1 MELEELEVL
10 IDVNTERAFASM
22 EKFMPTFER
31 IMGQIEKNT
40 SRVFDRTEN
49 AMDMSKGLDKLSKQT
64 EQISK
69 SLDRSFNQMKDNAT
83 TSSEAI
89 GNNFAKGIKKAR
101 PKAAKEI
108 DEMVKEMD
116 AKMRQAGAAQ
126 EKIAFLQSQR
136 SNAASKGNSGKVVQ
150 YDSQIA
156 QAQAAM
162 VKYHN
167 QAKGI
172 AKSMKMEFEAV
183 PGSLD
188 AISNAMLSNEGQI
201 ELLRKRITNLREQYK
216 TKLNPTGSFSKG
228 FKNVDTGASIK
239 TAQTIEVQ
247 SAKMN
252 KLINTNDR
260 LQREYAQTEDRANS
274 LRKALMRINTS
285 LGQSSMQTGSAL
297 DGVSSTGSGMKQSE
311 RAVSKYGGIFNR
323 MSNSIT
329 HGFGGMGS
337 GFKNSLGFLGKFGL
351 LFSGLSGKVTS
362 GSNRMARSTG
372 AFGQALKYL
381 LPSLIVYNLLGGAIS
396 KLSSG
401 MMSALKTNDQFAN
414 SLNQIK
420 VNLLT
425 AFYPIYT
432 AIMPALN
439 ALMSALATL
448 TGQFA
453 SFIANMFGT
462 TYQAAKQGAQGLY
475 DNVQAMGDTGSAAS
489 KAKEKVDKLQRSL
502 MGFDEINRIGLQD
515 NSDTGTDT
523 GSGAETPSVDF
534 NKATG
539 NYTTPAW
546 MKNLQKLA
554 KEFFKPFQDA
564 WKNQGQKVID
574 AWKYALGE
582 VIGLASSIG
591 KSFMEV
597 WTNGTGQRFIEN
609 LLILLADV
617 LNIVGDIAKA
627 FKDAWNDNGRGTALI
642 QSIFDK
648 WNAILELLHEVAK
661 SFREA
666 WNDGT
671 GEAIAANLLEIYTNL
686 NNTVKNLADNLKNAW
701 TSNETGRQIFSTIL
715 GIVKDLLGHINNMS
729 KATENWAKKLDFTP
743 LLTSIKKLLESIR
756 PLTDKIGGGLEWFY
770 KNVLL
775 PLASYSIQD
784 LIPAFLDGLSGAIKV
799 LDSTVGAFGPSFS
812 FLWDNILK
820 PIASWTGGVI
830 VDVLKGLGDV
840 LSTIG
845 DWLDKHGKGFSD
857 FLTVLLSFG
866 GAVAGI
872 VGVGIAIEKVTKVV
886 GLVVAAIAES
896 GGLMGALGSLVTFLG
911 GPITV
916 AIAAVIAIGVLLW
929 KNWDTIKEKASDL
942 GKWISEKWQG
952 IKDATSE
959 AWDSVKK
966 WSSEKWEATK
976 KAVSDSASNA
986 WNNVKTNWGNI
997 KTETSNSWSDIS
1009 SKTGKFWGDT
1019 KSSIAS
1025 HSSNAVNS
1033 VKSNW
1038 NNIKSETS
1046 NAWDNIKSATSSK
1059 WENVSSSIGSSA
1071 RNAWSNM
1078 SGWWSRISQ
1087 DTSSTFDTIVN
1098 KARSLGSNIG
1108 SALSSGWSAV
1118 WSGAKSM
1125 FDGMVKGAKAGVN
1138 AVLSGVRWVLNAVGA
1153 HGTAN
1158 SISDWAPAYAK
1169 GTNYHPGGLAL
1180 VNDGSGSNY
1189 REMYQLPDGTTGL
1202 FPKQRN
1208 MMVNLPQGTQ
1218 VLDARNTAK
1227 LMGAPAYASGIFGS
1241 DFMKN
1246 FDFNFDFNF
1255 GDWFSSAA
1263 STVSDVASNVW
1274 DWVTDKASI
1283 VAHLWDKIGR
1293 GNGGFGGIAGS
1304 IVNGIKTKGI
1314 EAAKDF
1320 LFQKAEA
1327 STPPVPA
1334 GSGVERWRAI
1344 ATKALRMESQYTPA
1358 NLSALLYQMQT
1369 ESGGNP
1375 SAINNWD
1382 INAKNGVPSQG
1393 LMQVIPPTFAAY
1405 ARPGYNR
1412 NILDPLSNILASI
1425 RYTLS
1430 RYGSLTGGWRGV
1442 GYAKGTSWLPEDQ
1455 IAMIHKGEMIVPA
1468 SFNPMNNGIQ
1478 LPEAFRQTS
1487 SDVPTNTFNGGVDV
1501 SSNGLDSLTSAIMLL
1516 VQSLGAQANQTSNGD
1531 IVVNIGGK
1539 EFGRIAV
1546 SEINKYHAQIGRTEL
1561 NI

>member
-1 MELEELEVL
+1 MAIELETLEVL
-10 IDVNTERAFASM
+10 LEVNTARLEETMNKVMPKLENFFKRLEGTSNQSM
-22 EKFMPTFER
+22 
-31 IMGQIEKNT
+31 N
-40 SRVFDRTEN
+40 RTEAN
-49 AMDMSKGLDKLSKQT
+49 MDISKGANRFADQLDKMNKTLESNLKRMQQT
-64 EQISK
+64 TQ
-69 SLDRSFNQMKDNAT
+69 N
-83 TSSEAI
+83 SSESI
-89 GNNFAKGIKKAR
+89 GDGVASGIRRGRAKAS
-101 PKAAKEI
+101 KEI
-108 DEMVKEMD
+108 DSMVKEMD
-116 AKMRQAGAAQ
+116 AKLGQAKAQ
-126 EKIAFLQSQR
+126 QERIAFLRSQR
-136 SNAASKGNSGKVVQ
+136 QSASSKGDQGKVVK
-150 YDSQIA
+150 YDEQITR
-156 QAQAAM
+156 AQAAM
-162 VKYHN
+162 VKYQS
-167 QAKGI
+167 QARNL
-172 AKSMKMEFEAV
+172 AKTMKHEFDTV
-183 PGSLD
+183 PESLNS
-188 AISNAMLSNEGQI
+188 ISKAMDLNEVKI
-201 ELLRKRITNLREQYK
+201 DTMRKKINS
-216 TKLNPTGSFSKG
+216 LNGLYQSQLGKTGSFATG
-228 FKNVDTGASIK
+228 FKDAETDQSLATSQKIQ
-239 TAQTIEVQ
+239 AQTD
-247 SAKMN
+247 KMN
-252 KLINTNDR
+252 KLISANDR
-260 LQREYAQTEDRANS
+260 LQREYAQTEDRAAS
-274 LRKALMRINTS
+274 LKAALGRINNA
-285 LGQSSMQTGSAL
+285 LGQSSIQTGSAA
-297 DGVSSTGSGMKQSE
+297 DTASVTGSGLKQSE
-311 RAVSKYGGIFNR
+311 RAVSKYGGLFNR
-323 MSNSIT
+323 TSNSIA
-329 HGFGGMGS
+329 HGSGGIGN
-337 GFKNSLGFLGKFGL
+337 GFKNSLGFIGKFGS
-351 LFSGLSGKVTS
+351 LFSGLSNKVNK
-362 GSNRMARSTG
+362 GSNDVKKYSG
-372 AFGQALKYL
+372 AWGQTFRYL
-381 LPSLIVYNLLGGAIS
+381 LPSLIAYQLIARAITNLATVTM
-396 KLSSG
+396 K
-401 MMSALKTNDQFAN
+401 ALNSNTQFAN

-523 GSGAETPSVDF
+523 GAGAETPSVDF

-648 WNAILELLHEVAK
+648 WNAILELIHEVAK
-661 SFREA
+661 AFREA

-729 KATENWAKKLDFTP
+729 KATENWAKTLDFTP

-784 LIPAFLDGLSGAIKV
+784 LIPAFLDGLSGAIDGLSGIIDGFKP
-799 LDSTVGAFGPSFS
+799 AFD
-812 FLWDNILK
+812 FLWNDVLEPIAEWSGGIIVDILK
-820 PIASWTGGVI
+820 AIGSA
-830 VDVLKGLGDV
+830 LKV
-840 LSTIG
+840 IG
-845 DWLDKHGKGFSD
+845 DFISDHSKGFSD
-857 FLTVLLSFG
+857 FVVAFASFAVALKVIAGVSTIIEVLAGVFTFLSGIGGLGGLLS
-866 GAVAGI
+866 AVGTAIGTIIGI
-872 VGVGIAIEKVTKVV
+872 
-886 GLVVAAIAES
+886 
-896 GGLMGALGSLVTFLG
+896 LG
-911 GPITV
+911 GPITI
-916 AIAAVIAIGVLLW
+916 AIAAAVAAGVLLW
-929 KNWDTIKEKASDL
+929 KNWDTIKEKASQL
-942 GKWISEKWQG
+942 GTWISEKWDG
-952 IKDATSE
+952 IKTATSD

-966 WSSEKWEATK
+966 WSSDK
-976 KAVSDSASNA
+976 
-986 WNNVKTNWGNI
+986 
-997 KTETSNSWSDIS
+997 WSDTKNSITTNAS
-1009 SKTGKFWGDT
+1009 S
-1019 KSSIAS
+1019 
-1025 HSSNAVNS
+1025 
-1033 VKSNW
+1033 
-1038 NNIKSETS
+1038 
-1046 NAWDNIKSATSSK
+1046 AWDNVKSKWESIKTTTSEAWDNVKSTTSSK
-1059 WENVSSSIGSSA
+1059 WNDVSSSLGNSA

-1087 DTSSTFDTIVN
+1087 DTSSTFDMIVN

-1108 SALSSGWSAV
+1108 SALSNGWSAV

-1138 AVLSGVRWVLNAVGA
+1138 AVIDGVKWVLNAVGA
-1153 HGTAN
+1153 SGTAN
-1158 SISDWAPAYAK
+1158 SISKWAPSYAK
-1169 GTNYHPGGLAL
+1169 GTNYHPGGMAL
-1180 VNDGSGSNY
+1180 VNDASGSTY
-1189 REMYQLPDGTTGL
+1189 REMYKLPDGTTGL
-1202 FPKQRN
+1202 FPQQRN
-1208 MMVNLPQGTQ
+1208 MMVNLPKGTQ

-1255 GDWFSSAA
+1255 GDWFSNAA
-1263 STVSDVASNVW
+1263 STVSDVASSVW

-1283 VAHLWDKIGR
+1283 VTHLWDKIGR
-1293 GNGGFGGIAGS
+1293 DNGGYGGLAGS

-1314 EAAKDF
+1314 DAAKDF

-1344 ATKALRMESQYTPA
+1344 ATKALRMEGQYTPA

-1382 INAKNGVPSQG
+1382 INAINGVPSQG

-1412 NILDPLSNILASI
+1412 NIIDPLSNILASI

-1430 RYGSLTGGWRGV
+1430 RYGSLTAGWRGV

-1487 SDVPTNTFNGGVDV
+1487 SDVPTNTFNGGVNV
-1501 SSNGLDSLTSAIMLL
+1501 SNNGLDSLTSAIMLL
-1516 VQSLGAQANQTSNGD
+1516 VQSLGAQANKASNGD
-1531 IVVNIGGK
+1531 IIINIGGK
-1539 EFGRIAV
+1539 ELGRIAV
-1546 SEINKYHAQIGRTEL
+1546 SEINKYHAQIGRIEL
-1561 NI
+1561 NV

>member
-1 MELEELEVL
+1 MAIELETLEVL
-10 IDVNTERAFASM
+10 LEVNTARLQESLD
-22 EKFMPTFER
+22 KVMPNLENFFKRLE
-31 IMGQIEKNT
+31 GT
-40 SRVFDRTEN
+40 SNQGMNRTEAN
-49 AMDMSKGLDKLSKQT
+49 MDISKGANRFADQLERMNKTLESNFKKMQQT
-64 EQISK
+64 SQK
-69 SLDRSFNQMKDNAT
+69 
-83 TSSEAI
+83 SSESVGDSVAS
-89 GNNFAKGIKKAR
+89 GIKRAR
-101 PKAAKEI
+101 PKMSKEI
-108 DEMVKEMD
+108 DAMVKEMN
-116 AKMRQAGAAQ
+116 AKMGQASAAQ
-126 EKIAFLQSQR
+126 EKIAYLRSQR
-136 SNAASKGNSGKVVQ
+136 QSASKKGDNGKVIT
-150 YDSQIA
+150 YDNQIA
-156 QAQAAM
+156 SAQASMVKYQAQAR
-162 VKYHN
+162 N
-167 QAKGI
+167 L
-172 AKSMKMEFEAV
+172 AKSMKAEFDSVPDSLTGISKAMDLNEAKIETIRKKIN
-183 PGSLD
+183 SLNGLYQ
-188 AISNAMLSNEGQI
+188 SQLG
-201 ELLRKRITNLREQYK
+201 K
-216 TKLNPTGSFSKG
+216 TGSFSTG
-228 FKNVDTGASIK
+228 FKNVESDQSLA
-239 TAQTIEVQ
+239 TAQKIQAQTD
-247 SAKMN
+247 KMN
-252 KLINTNDR
+252 KLISANDR
-260 LQREYAQTEDRANS
+260 LQREYAQTEDRATS
-274 LRKALMRINTS
+274 LRAALGRINNA
-285 LGQSSMQTGSAL
+285 LGQSSIQTGGAADTASM
-297 DGVSSTGSGMKQSE
+297 TGSGLKQSE
-311 RAVSKYGGIFNR
+311 RAVSKYGGLFNR
-323 MSNSIT
+323 TSNSIT
-329 HGFGGMGS
+329 HGSSGIGN
-337 GFKNSLGFLGKFGL
+337 GFKNSLGFIGKFGS
-351 LFSGLSGKVTS
+351 LFSGLSNKVNK
-362 GSNRMARSTG
+362 GSNDVKKYSG
-372 AFGQALKYL
+372 AWGQTFRYL
-381 LPSLIVYNLLGGAIS
+381 LPSLIAYQLIARAITNLATVTM
-396 KLSSG
+396 K
-401 MMSALKTNDQFAN
+401 ALNSNTQFAN

-439 ALMSALATL
+439 ALMRALATL

-515 NSDTGTDT
+515 TTDNDSDSGTT
-523 GSGAETPSVDF
+523 AETPSVDF

-539 NYTTPAW
+539 DYTTPAW
-546 MKNLQKLA
+546 LKNLQKLA

-582 VIGLASSIG
+582 VIGLVSSIG

-617 LNIVGDIAKA
+617 LNIVGDIAKG

-642 QSIFDK
+642 QSLFDK
-648 WNAILELLHEVAK
+648 WNAILELIHEVAK

-686 NNTVKNLADNLKNAW
+686 NNAVKNIADNLKKAW

-715 GIVKDLLGHINNMS
+715 GIVNDLLDYINNMS

-743 LLTSIKKLLESIR
+743 LLTSVKKLLESIR

-784 LIPAFLDGLSGAIKV
+784 LIPAFLDGLSGAIDGLSGIIDGFKP
-799 LDSTVGAFGPSFS
+799 AFD
-812 FLWDNILK
+812 FLWNDVLK
-820 PIASWTGGVI
+820 PIAEWSGGII
-830 VDVLKGLGDV
+830 VDILKAIGSALKV
-840 LSTIG
+840 IG
-845 DWLDKHGKGFSD
+845 DFISDHSKGFSD
-857 FLTVLLSFG
+857 FVIAFVAFAGALKLIATISTIIEVL
-866 GAVAGI
+866 AGI
-872 VGVGIAIEKVTKVV
+872 FTFLSGIGGLGGVLSAVGTAIGTVVGI
-886 GLVVAAIAES
+886 
-896 GGLMGALGSLVTFLG
+896 LG

-916 AIAAVIAIGVLLW
+916 AIAAAVAAGVLLW
-929 KNWDTIKEKASDL
+929 KNWDTIKEKASQL
-942 GKWISEKWQG
+942 GEWISEKWDG
-952 IKDATSE
+952 IKTATSD

-966 WSSEKWEATK
+966 WSSDKWEATK
-976 KAVSDSASNA
+976 KTVSDSASSA
-986 WNNVKTNWGNI
+986 WNNVKTSWGNI
-997 KTETSNSWSDIS
+997 KTETSS
-1009 SKTGKFWGDT
+1009 
-1019 KSSIAS
+1019 
-1025 HSSNAVNS
+1025 
-1033 VKSNW
+1033 
-1038 NNIKSETS
+1038 
-1046 NAWDNIKSATSSK
+1046 AWENVKSATSNK
-1059 WENVSSSIGSSA
+1059 WDNISSSLGNSA
-1071 RNAWSNM
+1071 RSAWSSV
-1078 SGWWSRISQ
+1078 SGWWSRISS
-1087 DTSSTFDTIVN
+1087 DTGSVFSDIVR
-1098 KARSLGSNIG
+1098 KASSLGSDIG
-1108 SALSSGWSAV
+1108 SALSRGWNSV

-1125 FDGMVKGAKAGVN
+1125 FGGMVDGAKAGVN
-1138 AVLSGVRWVLNAVGA
+1138 KVIDGVKWVLNAVGA
-1153 HGTAN
+1153 SGTAN
-1158 SISDWAPAYAK
+1158 SISKWAPSYAK

-1189 REMYQLPDGTTGL
+1189 REMYKLPDGTTGL

-1208 MMVNLPQGTQ
+1208 MMVNLPKGTQ

-1263 STVSDVASNVW
+1263 STVSNAASSVW

-1283 VAHLWDKIGR
+1283 VTHLWDKIGR

-1320 LFQKAEA
+1320 LFKKAEA

-1344 ATKALRMESQYTPA
+1344 ATKALRMENQYTPA

-1393 LMQVIPPTFAAY
+1393 LMQVIPPTFRAY

-1487 SDVPTNTFNGGVDV
+1487 SDVSTNTFNGGVDAP
-1501 SSNGLDSLTSAIMLL
+1501 SNGLDSLISAIMLL
-1516 VQSLGAQANQTSNGD
+1516 VQSLGAQTNQAPNGD
-1531 IVVNIGGK
+1531 LIINIGGK
-1539 EFGRIAV
+1539 ELGRIAV
-1546 SEINKYHAQIGRTEL
+1546 SEINKYHAQIGRIEL

>member
-1 MELEELEVL
+1 MAIELETLEVL
-10 IDVNTERAFASM
+10 LEVNTARLEETMNKVMPNLENFFKRLEGTSNQSM
-22 EKFMPTFER
+22 
-31 IMGQIEKNT
+31 N
-40 SRVFDRTEN
+40 RTEAN
-49 AMDMSKGLDKLSKQT
+49 MDISKGANRFADQLERMNKTLESNFKKMQQT
-64 EQISK
+64 SQK
-69 SLDRSFNQMKDNAT
+69 
-83 TSSEAI
+83 SSESVGDSVAS
-89 GNNFAKGIKKAR
+89 GIRRAR
-101 PKAAKEI
+101 PKMSKEI
-108 DEMVKEMD
+108 DAMVKEMN
-116 AKMRQAGAAQ
+116 AKMGQAKAQ
-126 EKIAFLQSQR
+126 QERIAFLRSQR
-136 SNAASKGNSGKVVQ
+136 QSASSKGDQGKVVK
-150 YDSQIA
+150 YDEQITR
-156 QAQAAM
+156 AQAAM
-162 VKYHN
+162 VKYQS
-167 QAKGI
+167 QARNL
-172 AKSMKMEFEAV
+172 AKSMKHEFDTV
-183 PGSLD
+183 PESLNS
-188 AISNAMLSNEGQI
+188 ISKAMDLNEVKI
-201 ELLRKRITNLREQYK
+201 DTMRKKINS
-216 TKLNPTGSFSKG
+216 LNGLYQSQLGKTGSFATG
-228 FKNVDTGASIK
+228 FKDAETDQSLATSQKIQ
-239 TAQTIEVQ
+239 AQTD
-247 SAKMN
+247 KMN
-252 KLINTNDR
+252 KLISANDR
-260 LQREYAQTEDRANS
+260 LQREYAQTEDRAAS
-274 LRKALMRINTS
+274 LKSALVRINNA
-285 LGQSSMQTGSAL
+285 LGQSSIQTGGAADTASM
-297 DGVSSTGSGMKQSE
+297 TGSGLKQSE
-311 RAVSKYGGIFNR
+311 RAVSKYGGLFNR
-323 MSNSIT
+323 TSNNIS
-329 HGFGGMGS
+329 HGIGN
-337 GFKNSLGFLGKFGL
+337 GFNSSLGFIGKFGS
-351 LFSGLSGKVTS
+351 LFSGLSNKVNK
-362 GSNRMARSTG
+362 GSNDVKKYSG
-372 AFGQALKYL
+372 AWGQTFRYL
-381 LPSLIVYNLLGGAIS
+381 LPSLIAYQLVARAITNLATVTM
-396 KLSSG
+396 K
-401 MMSALKTNDQFAN
+401 ALNSNTQFAN

-523 GSGAETPSVDF
+523 GAGAETPSVDF

-642 QSIFDK
+642 QSLFDK
-648 WNAILELLHEVAK
+648 WNAILELIHEVAK

-686 NNTVKNLADNLKNAW
+686 NNTVKNLADNLKTAW

-729 KATENWAKKLDFTP
+729 KATENWAKTLDFTP

-942 GKWISEKWQG
+942 GKWISDKWQG
-952 IKDATSE
+952 IKDATSD
-959 AWDSVKK
+959 AWDSVNK

-997 KTETSNSWSDIS
+997 K
-1009 SKTGKFWGDT
+1009 
-1019 KSSIAS
+1019 
-1025 HSSNAVNS
+1025 
-1033 VKSNW
+1033 
-1038 NNIKSETS
+1038 SETS
-1046 NAWDNIKSATSSK
+1046 NAWENVKSATSSK

-1087 DTSSTFDTIVN
+1087 DTSSTFDMIVN

-1108 SALSSGWSAV
+1108 SALSNGWSAV

-1189 REMYQLPDGTTGL
+1189 REMYKLPDGTTGL
-1202 FPKQRN
+1202 FPQQRN

-1227 LMGAPAYASGIFGS
+1227 IMGAPAYASGIFGS

-1263 STVSDVASNVW
+1263 GTVSDVASNVW

-1393 LMQVIPPTFAAY
+1393 LMQVIPPTFRAY

-1487 SDVPTNTFNGGVDV
+1487 SDVPTNTFNGGVNV

-1516 VQSLGAQANQTSNGD
+1516 VQSLGAQAQQTKNGD

-1546 SEINKYHAQIGRTEL
+1546 SEINKYHAQIGHTEL

>member
-1 MELEELEVL
+1 MAIELETLEVL
-10 IDVNTERAFASM
+10 LEVNTARLQESLD
-22 EKFMPTFER
+22 KVMPNLENFFKRLE
-31 IMGQIEKNT
+31 GT
-40 SRVFDRTEN
+40 SNQGMNRTEAN
-49 AMDMSKGLDKLSKQT
+49 MDISKGANRFADQLDKMNKTLESNLKRMQQT
-64 EQISK
+64 TQ
-69 SLDRSFNQMKDNAT
+69 N
-83 TSSEAI
+83 SSESI
-89 GNNFAKGIKKAR
+89 GDGVASGIRRGRAKAS
-101 PKAAKEI
+101 KEI
-108 DEMVKEMD
+108 DSMVKEMD
-116 AKMRQAGAAQ
+116 AKLGQAKAQ
-126 EKIAFLQSQR
+126 QERIAFLRSQR
-136 SNAASKGNSGKVVQ
+136 QSASSKGDQGKVVK
-150 YDSQIA
+150 YDEQITRA
-156 QAQAAM
+156 QVAM
-162 VKYHN
+162 VKYQS
-167 QAKGI
+167 QARNL
-172 AKSMKMEFEAV
+172 AKSMKHEFDTV
-183 PGSLD
+183 PESLNG
-188 AISNAMLSNEGQI
+188 ISKAMDLNEVKI
-201 ELLRKRITNLREQYK
+201 DTIRKKINS
-216 TKLNPTGSFSKG
+216 LNGLYQSQLGKTGSFATG
-228 FKNVDTGASIK
+228 FKDIETDESLATSQKIQ
-239 TAQTIEVQ
+239 AQTD
-247 SAKMN
+247 KMN
-252 KLINTNDR
+252 KLISANDR
-260 LQREYAQTEDRANS
+260 LQQEYAQTEDRAAS
-274 LRKALMRINTS
+274 LRAALGRINNA
-285 LGQSSMQTGSAL
+285 LGQSSIQTGGAADTASM
-297 DGVSSTGSGMKQSE
+297 TGSGLKQSE
-311 RAVSKYGGIFNR
+311 RAVSKYGGLFNR
-323 MSNSIT
+323 TSNNIS
-329 HGFGGMGS
+329 HGIGN
-337 GFKNSLGFLGKFGL
+337 GFNSSLGFIGKFGS
-351 LFSGLSGKVTS
+351 LFSGLSNKVNK
-362 GSNRMARSTG
+362 GSNDVKKYSG
-372 AFGQALKYL
+372 AWGQTFRYL
-381 LPSLIVYNLLGGAIS
+381 LPSLIAYQLIARAITNLATVTM
-396 KLSSG
+396 K
-401 MMSALKTNDQFAN
+401 ALNSNTQFAN

-515 NSDTGTDT
+515 SSDTGDT
-523 GSGAETPSVDF
+523 GGGVEAPSVDF

-564 WKNQGQKVID
+564 WENQGQKVID

-729 KATENWAKKLDFTP
+729 KATENWAKTLDFTP
-743 LLTSIKKLLESIR
+743 LLNSVKKLLENIQ
-756 PLTDKIGGGLEWFY
+756 PLSDNIGGGLEWFY

-775 PLASYSIQD
+775 PLASYTIED
-784 LIPAFLDGLSGAIKV
+784 LIPTFIDTLSGV
-799 LDSTVGAFGPSFS
+799 LDVLNSTIKALEPLFTW
-812 FLWDNILK
+812 LWDNMLK
-820 PIASWTGGVI
+820 PLAEWAGSTIIDT
-830 VDVLKGLGDV
+830 LKGLNDR
-840 LSTIG
+840 LKEFS
-845 DWLDKHGKGFSD
+845 DWIDKHQESVQNF
-857 FLTVLLSFG
+857 
-866 GAVAGI
+866 AII
-872 VGVGIAIEKVTKVV
+872 VGSVATAFLLVSAAIKAVSAVIGV
-886 GLVVAAIAES
+886 IQLLGAAIAFLTS
-896 GGLMGALGSLVTFLG
+896 PIGLVIL
-911 GPITV
+911 

-942 GKWISEKWQG
+942 GEWISEKWQG

-959 AWDSVKK
+959 AWDSVNK

-976 KAVSDSASNA
+976 KTVSDSASGA
-986 WNNVKTNWGNI
+986 WENVKSSWNDI
-997 KTETSNSWSDIS
+997 KTGTSESWDSVKKWSSDKWSDTKNSIS
-1009 SKTGKFWGDT
+1009 TNA
-1019 KSSIAS
+1019 SS
-1025 HSSNAVNS
+1025 
-1033 VKSNW
+1033 
-1038 NNIKSETS
+1038 
-1046 NAWDNIKSATSSK
+1046 AWDNVKSK
-1059 WENVSSSIGSSA
+1059 WESIKTTTSEAWENVRSTTSNKWDNISNSLGSSA

-1078 SGWWSRISQ
+1078 SGWWSRISS
-1087 DTSSTFDTIVN
+1087 DTSSVFSDIVR
-1098 KARSLGSNIG
+1098 KASNLGSDIG
-1108 SALSSGWSAV
+1108 SALSRGWSAV
-1118 WSGAKSM
+1118 KNGMKSM
-1125 FDGMVKGAKAGVN
+1125 FNGMVDGASWGVN
-1138 AVLSGVRWVLNAVGA
+1138 KVIDGVKWVLNAVGA

-1158 SISDWAPAYAK
+1158 GISKWYPSYAK

-1189 REMYQLPDGTTGL
+1189 REMYKLPDGTTGL
-1202 FPKQRN
+1202 FPQQRN

-1227 LMGAPAYASGIFGS
+1227 IMGAPAYASGIFGS

-1320 LFQKAEA
+1320 LFQKAEV

-1344 ATKALRMESQYTPA
+1344 ATKALRMEGQYTPA

-1382 INAKNGVPSQG
+1382 INAINGVPSQG

-1430 RYGSLTGGWRGV
+1430 RYGSLTAGWRGV

-1487 SDVPTNTFNGGVDV
+1487 SDVPTNTFNGGVNV

-1516 VQSLGAQANQTSNGD
+1516 VQSLGAQANKSSNGD
-1531 IVVNIGGK
+1531 IVINIGGK

-1546 SEINKYHAQIGRTEL
+1546 SEINKYHAQIGRIEL
-1561 NI
+1561 NV

>member
-1 MELEELEVL
+1 MAIELETLEVL
-10 IDVNTERAFASM
+10 LEVNTARLQESLDKVMPNLENFFKRLEGTSNQSM
-22 EKFMPTFER
+22 
-31 IMGQIEKNT
+31 N
-40 SRVFDRTEN
+40 RTEAN
-49 AMDMSKGLDKLSKQT
+49 MDISKGANRFADQLDKMNKMLESNLKRMQQT
-64 EQISK
+64 TK
-69 SLDRSFNQMKDNAT
+69 N
-83 TSSEAI
+83 SSESI
-89 GNNFAKGIKKAR
+89 GDGVASGIRRGRAKAS
-101 PKAAKEI
+101 KEI
-108 DEMVKEMD
+108 DSMVKEMD
-116 AKMRQAGAAQ
+116 AKLGQAKAQ
-126 EKIAFLQSQR
+126 QERIAFLRSQR
-136 SNAASKGNSGKVVQ
+136 QSASSKGDQGKVVK
-150 YDSQIA
+150 YDEQITR
-156 QAQAAM
+156 AQAAM
-162 VKYHN
+162 VKYQS
-167 QAKGI
+167 QARNL
-172 AKSMKMEFEAV
+172 AKSMKHEFDTV
-183 PGSLD
+183 PESLNG
-188 AISNAMLSNEGQI
+188 ISKAMDLNEVKI
-201 ELLRKRITNLREQYK
+201 DTIRKKINS
-216 TKLNPTGSFSKG
+216 LNGLYQSQLGKTGSFSTG
-228 FKNVDTGASIK
+228 FKNVETDQSLA
-239 TAQTIEVQ
+239 TAQKIQAQTD
-247 SAKMN
+247 KMN
-252 KLINTNDR
+252 KLISANDR
-260 LQREYAQTEDRANS
+260 LQREYAQTEDRAAS
-274 LRKALMRINTS
+274 LRNALGRINS
-285 LGQSSMQTGSAL
+285 ALGQSSIQTGSAA
-297 DGVSSTGSGMKQSE
+297 DTASMTGSGLKQSE
-311 RAVSKYGGIFNR
+311 RAVSKYGGLFNR
-323 MSNSIT
+323 TSNSIA
-329 HGFGGMGS
+329 HGSGAIGN
-337 GFKNSLGFLGKFGL
+337 GFKNSLGFIGKFGS
-351 LFSGLSGKVTS
+351 LFSGLSNKVNK
-362 GSNRMARSTG
+362 GSNDVKKYSG
-372 AFGQALKYL
+372 AWGQTFRYL
-381 LPSLIVYNLLGGAIS
+381 LPSLIAYQLIARAITNLATVTM
-396 KLSSG
+396 K
-401 MMSALKTNDQFAN
+401 ALNSNTQFAN

-515 NSDTGTDT
+515 NASDKDDT
-523 GSGAETPSVDF
+523 EAPSIDF

-642 QSIFDK
+642 QSLFDK
-648 WNAILELLHEVAK
+648 WNAILELIHEVAK

-666 WNDGT
+666 WDDGT

-729 KATENWAKKLDFTP
+729 KATENWAKTLDFTP

-756 PLTDKIGGGLEWFY
+756 PLTNKIGGGIEWFY

-784 LIPAFLDGLSGAIKV
+784 LIPAFLDGLSGAIDGLSGIIDGFKP
-799 LDSTVGAFGPSFS
+799 AFD
-812 FLWDNILK
+812 FLWNDVLK
-820 PIASWTGGVI
+820 PIAEWSGGII
-830 VDVLKGLGDV
+830 VDILKAIGSALKV
-840 LSTIG
+840 IG
-845 DWLDKHGKGFSD
+845 DFISDHSKGFSD
-857 FLTVLLSFG
+857 FVVAFASFAVALKVIAGVTTVIEVLAGVFTFLSGIGGLGGLLS
-866 GAVAGI
+866 AVGTAIGTVIGI
-872 VGVGIAIEKVTKVV
+872 
-886 GLVVAAIAES
+886 
-896 GGLMGALGSLVTFLG
+896 LG

-916 AIAAVIAIGVLLW
+916 AIAAAVAAGVLLW

-966 WSSEKWEATK
+966 WSSDKWEATK

-997 KTETSNSWSDIS
+997 KTETS
-1009 SKTGKFWGDT
+1009 T
-1019 KSSIAS
+1019 
-1025 HSSNAVNS
+1025 
-1033 VKSNW
+1033 
-1038 NNIKSETS
+1038 
-1046 NAWDNIKSATSSK
+1046 AWDNVKSATSSK

-1078 SGWWSRISQ
+1078 SDWWSRIKS
-1087 DTSSTFDTIVN
+1087 DTSSVFSDIVR
-1098 KARSLGSNIG
+1098 KASNLGSDIG
-1108 SALSSGWSAV
+1108 SALARGWSAV
-1118 WSGAKSM
+1118 KNGMKSM
-1125 FDGMVKGAKAGVN
+1125 FNGMVDGASWGVN
-1138 AVLSGVRWVLNAVGA
+1138 KVIDGVKWVLNAVGA

-1158 SISDWAPAYAK
+1158 GISKWYPAYAK

-1263 STVSDVASNVW
+1263 STVSDVTSNVW

-1283 VAHLWDKIGR
+1283 VTHLWDKIGR

-1320 LFQKAEA
+1320 LFQKSEA

-1344 ATKALRMESQYTPA
+1344 ATKALRMENQYTPA

-1393 LMQVIPPTFAAY
+1393 LMQVIPPTFRAY

-1430 RYGSLTGGWRGV
+1430 RYGSLTAGWRGV

-1487 SDVPTNTFNGGVDV
+1487 SDVTTNTFNGGVDV
-1501 SSNGLDSLTSAIMLL
+1501 SSNGLDSLISAIMLL

-1531 IVVNIGGK
+1531 IVINIGGK
-1539 EFGRIAV
+1539 ELGRIAV
-1546 SEINKYHAQIGRTEL
+1546 SEINKYHAQIGRIEL
-1561 NI
+1561 NV

>member
-1 MELEELEVL
+1 MAIELETLEVL
-10 IDVNTERAFASM
+10 LEFNTARLQESLDKVMPNLENFFKRMESTSNQSM
-22 EKFMPTFER
+22 
-31 IMGQIEKNT
+31 N
-40 SRVFDRTEN
+40 RTESN
-49 AMDMSKGLDKLSKQT
+49 MDITKGANRFADQLERMNKMLESNFKKMQQT
-64 EQISK
+64 SQK
-69 SLDRSFNQMKDNAT
+69 
-83 TSSEAI
+83 SSESVGDSVAS
-89 GNNFAKGIKKAR
+89 GIRRAR
-101 PKAAKEI
+101 PKMSKEI
-108 DEMVKEMD
+108 DAMVKEMN
-116 AKMRQAGAAQ
+116 AKMGQASAAQ
-126 EKIAFLQSQR
+126 EKIAYLRSQR
-136 SNAASKGNSGKVVQ
+136 QSASKKGDNGKVVS
-150 YDSQIA
+150 YDNQIA
-156 QAQAAM
+156 SVQASMVKYQAQAR
-162 VKYHN
+162 N
-167 QAKGI
+167 L
-172 AKSMKMEFEAV
+172 AKSMKAEFDSVPDSLTGISKAMDLNEAKIETMRKKIN
-183 PGSLD
+183 SLNGLYQ
-188 AISNAMLSNEGQI
+188 SQLG
-201 ELLRKRITNLREQYK
+201 K
-216 TKLNPTGSFSKG
+216 TGSFSTG
-228 FKNVDTGASIK
+228 FKNVETDQSLA
-239 TAQTIEVQ
+239 TAQKIQAQTD
-247 SAKMN
+247 KMN
-252 KLINTNDR
+252 KLISANDR
-260 LQREYAQTEDRANS
+260 LQREYAQTEDRAAS
-274 LRKALMRINTS
+274 LRNALGRINS
-285 LGQSSMQTGSAL
+285 ALGQSSIQTGSAA
-297 DGVSSTGSGMKQSE
+297 DTASMTGSGLKQSE
-311 RAVSKYGGIFNR
+311 RAVSKYGGLFNR
-323 MSNSIT
+323 TSNSIT

-515 NSDTGTDT
+515 NASDKDDT
-523 GSGAETPSVDF
+523 ETPSIDF

-642 QSIFDK
+642 QSLFDK
-648 WNAILELLHEVAK
+648 WNAILELIHEVAK

-729 KATENWAKKLDFTP
+729 KATENWAKTLDFTP

-775 PLASYSIQD
+775 PLASYTIED
-784 LIPAFLDGLSGAIKV
+784 LIPAFLDALSGAIKV

-886 GLVVAAIAES
+886 GLAVAAIAES

-911 GPITV
+911 GPITI

-942 GKWISEKWQG
+942 GKRISEKWQG

-997 KTETSNSWSDIS
+997 KTETS
-1009 SKTGKFWGDT
+1009 T
-1019 KSSIAS
+1019 
-1025 HSSNAVNS
+1025 
-1033 VKSNW
+1033 
-1038 NNIKSETS
+1038 
-1046 NAWDNIKSATSSK
+1046 AWDNVKSATSSK

-1078 SGWWSRISQ
+1078 SGWWSRIKS
-1087 DTSSTFDTIVN
+1087 DTSSVFSDIVR
-1098 KARSLGSNIG
+1098 KASNLGSDIG
-1108 SALSSGWSAV
+1108 SALARGWSAV
-1118 WSGAKSM
+1118 KNGMKSM
-1125 FDGMVKGAKAGVN
+1125 FNGMVDGASWGVN
-1138 AVLSGVRWVLNAVGA
+1138 KVIDGVKWVLNAVGA

-1158 SISDWAPAYAK
+1158 GISKWYPAYAK

-1283 VAHLWDKIGR
+1283 VTHLWDKIGR
-1293 GNGGFGGIAGS
+1293 DNGRFSGIAGS

-1320 LFQKAEA
+1320 LFHKAEA

-1344 ATKALRMESQYTPA
+1344 ATKALRMEGQYTPA

-1382 INAKNGVPSQG
+1382 INAINGVPSQG

-1412 NILDPLSNILASI
+1412 NIIDPLSNILASI

-1430 RYGSLTGGWRGV
+1430 RYGSLTAGWRGV

-1487 SDVPTNTFNGGVDV
+1487 SDVPTNTFNGGVNAP
-1501 SSNGLDSLTSAIMLL
+1501 SNGLDSLISAIMLL
-1516 VQSLGAQANQTSNGD
+1516 IQSLGAQTNQAPNGD
-1531 IVVNIGGK
+1531 LIINIGSK
-1539 EFGRIAV
+1539 ELGRIAV
-1546 SEINKYHAQIGRTEL
+1546 SEINKYHAQIGRIEL
-1561 NI
+1561 NV